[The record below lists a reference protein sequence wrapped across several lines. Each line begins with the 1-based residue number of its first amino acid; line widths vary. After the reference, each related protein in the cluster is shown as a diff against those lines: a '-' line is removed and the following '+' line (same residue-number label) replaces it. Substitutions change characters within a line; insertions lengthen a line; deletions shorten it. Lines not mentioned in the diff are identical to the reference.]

1 MTNIKDDHKHKS
13 SQPIVHLPNLPLDT
27 SKYRV
32 YLVEESGLSDK
43 QVEELLQTLW
53 QMMQT
58 MVNIGWGLDMLN
70 ILLPEIFNHQ
80 ALSKD
85 TKDKGSNDD

>member
-1 MTNIKDDHKHKS
+1 MANTKDDHKQKS
-13 SQPIVHLPNLPLDT
+13 SQPIIHLPNLPLDT
-27 SKYRV
+27 SKYRM

-80 ALSKD
+80 VSSKD
-85 TKDKGSNDD
+85 AKDKGSDDE